1 MARKK
6 IDNEEVETTSSDTS
20 VKKIVKVV
28 KQPMEKKPK
37 AVKED
42 QYFSKETQ
50 EKLEEYKLADTNDE
64 RWKIYLTYIK
74 PAFEMLVDKLVSV
87 YNFKSFDDEMDIMK
101 SDCVFY
107 LWETIQK
114 WDGSKGKK
122 AFSYFNVVAKNWLI
136 ARSRK
141 NYLQFKRTVVI
152 DDGNNNYTPN
162 TQPKEE
168 RAAQQKKYPKIN
180 LSTYMIDEASNPE
193 EQMIAEERQQQ
204 IYDTINYMCRVVT
217 DHKEKRCIEAIK
229 VVFDN
234 IDSLD
239 FLNKRA
245 VLVYL
250 REISGLNNAE
260 LSSALS
266 SIRKV
271 YKQINK
277 DLEEDLF
284 DLF

>member
-6 IDNEEVETTSSDTS
+6 SDDVSTEND
-20 VKKIVKVV
+20 VKKVEKTKKETILKEKVT
-28 KQPMEKKPK
+28 KP
-37 AVKED
+37 VKED
-42 QYFSKETQ
+42 QYFSKDTQ
-50 EKLEEYKLADTNDE
+50 QKLEEYKLADTNEE
-64 RWKIYLTYIK
+64 RWDIYLKDIK

-87 YNFKSFDDEMDIMK
+87 YGFKSFDDEMDIMK
-101 SDCVFY
+101 SDCVFF

-141 NYLQFKRTVVI
+141 NYQQFKRTVVI
-152 DDGNNNYTPN
+152 DDGNTNYTPN

-168 RAAQQKKYPKIN
+168 RSSQKKYPKIN
-180 LSTYMIDEASNPE
+180 LSTYMVDEDSNPE
-193 EQMIAEERQQQ
+193 TQMIAAERQQQ
-204 IYDTINYMCRVVT
+204 IYDTIDYMCRTIT
-217 DHKEKRCIEAIK
+217 DNREKRCIEAIK
-229 VVFDN
+229 VVFEN
-234 IDSLD
+234 IDNLD

-277 DLEEDLF
+277 DLAEDLF

>member
-6 IDNEEVETTSSDTS
+6 SDDVSTEND
-20 VKKIVKVV
+20 VKKVEKTKKETILKEKVA
-28 KQPMEKKPK
+28 KP
-37 AVKED
+37 VKED
-42 QYFSKETQ
+42 QYFSKDTQ
-50 EKLEEYKLADTNDE
+50 QKLEEYKLADTNEE
-64 RWKIYLTYIK
+64 RWDIYLKDIK

-87 YNFKSFDDEMDIMK
+87 YGFKSFDDEMNIMK
-101 SDCVFY
+101 SDCVFF

-141 NYLQFKRTVVI
+141 NYQQFKRTVVI
-152 DDGNNNYTPN
+152 DDGNTNYTPN

-168 RAAQQKKYPKIN
+168 RSSQKKYPKIN
-180 LSTYMIDEASNPE
+180 LSTYMVDEDSNPE
-193 EQMIAEERQQQ
+193 TQMIAAERQQQ
-204 IYDTINYMCRVVT
+204 IYDTIDYMCRTIT
-217 DHKEKRCIEAIK
+217 DNREKRCIEAIK
-229 VVFDN
+229 VVFEN
-234 IDSLD
+234 IDNLD

-277 DLEEDLF
+277 DLADDLF

>member
-1 MARKK
+1 MSKK
-6 IDNEEVETTSSDTS
+6 SNDQSQNIKILESS
-20 VKKIVKVV
+20 KK
-28 KQPMEKKPK
+28 KQSD
-37 AVKED
+37 A
-42 QYFSKETQ
+42 QYFSQITQ
-50 EKLEEYKLADTNDE
+50 NKLEEYKNVVDNDE
-64 RWKIYLTYIK
+64 KWQIYMTYIL

-87 YNFKSFDDEMDIMK
+87 YGFKSFDDDMESMK
-101 SDCVFY
+101 KDCVFF

-141 NYLQFKRTVVI
+141 NYVHFKRSVTI
-152 DDGNNNYTPN
+152 DDGNTNYTPN

-168 RAAQQKKYPKIN
+168 KKVERNYPRIN
-180 LSTYMIDEASNPE
+180 LSTYMIDNMDPE
-193 EQMIAEERQQQ
+193 SQMIADEKLKQV
-204 IYDTINYMCRVVT
+204 YDVINYMCEIIT
-217 DHKEKRCIEAIK
+217 DQREKKCIEAVKI
-229 VVFDN
+229 VFDN
-234 IDSLD
+234 IDNLD

-245 VLVYL
+245 ILVYL

-260 LSSALS
+260 LSASLS

-271 YKQINK
+271 YRQINK
-277 DLEEDLF
+277 DIADDLF

>member
-1 MARKK
+1 M
-6 IDNEEVETTSSDTS
+6 S
-20 VKKIVKVV
+20 
-28 KQPMEKKPK
+28 KKPNDPSQQNNK
-37 AVKED
+37 VLLLDKNKKQQKDE
-42 QYFSKETQ
+42 QYFSQITQ
-50 EKLEEYKLADTNDE
+50 LKLEEYKNAIDNDA
-64 RWKIYLTYIK
+64 RWNIYLTHIL

-87 YNFKSFDDEMDIMK
+87 YGFKSFDDDMESMK
-101 SDCVFY
+101 KDCVFF

-141 NYLQFKRTVVI
+141 NYVHFKRTVAI
-152 DDGNNNYTPN
+152 DDGNTNYTPN

-168 RAAQQKKYPKIN
+168 KKTEKNYPRIN
-180 LSTYMIDEASNPE
+180 LATHMIDNMDPE
-193 EQMIAEERQQQ
+193 TQMIAEEKMKQV
-204 IYDTINYMCRVVT
+204 YDVINYMCEIIT
-217 DHKEKRCIEAIK
+217 DQREKKCIEAVKI
-229 VVFDN
+229 VFDN
-234 IDSLD
+234 IDNLD

-245 VLVYL
+245 ILVYL

-260 LSSALS
+260 LSASLS

-271 YKQINK
+271 YRQINK
-277 DLEEDLF
+277 DISDDLF

>member
-1 MARKK
+1 MARRKSSEISVDTDTQHAQKTKK
-6 IDNEEVETTSSDTS
+6 ELVIKE
-20 VKKIVKVV
+20 KVV
-28 KQPMEKKPK
+28 K
-37 AVKED
+37 VTKED
-42 QYFSKETQ
+42 QYFSKDTQ
-50 EKLEEYKLADTNDE
+50 LKLEEYKLAGTNEE
-64 RWKIYLTYIK
+64 RWDIYLKYIK
-74 PAFEMLVDKLVSV
+74 PAFEVLVDKLVSV
-87 YNFKSFDDEMDIMK
+87 YGFKSFDDEMDIMK
-101 SDCVFY
+101 SDCVFF

-141 NYLQFKRTVVI
+141 NYQQFKRNVAI
-152 DDGNNNYTPN
+152 DDGNTNYTPN

-168 RAAQQKKYPKIN
+168 RTVQKKYPKIN

-193 EQMIAEERQQQ
+193 EQMIAAERQQQ
-204 IYDTINYMCRVVT
+204 IYDTIDYMCNSIT
-217 DHKEKRCIEAIK
+217 DPKEKRCIDAIK
-229 VVFDN
+229 VVFEN

-266 SIRKV
+266 SVRKV

-277 DLEEDLF
+277 DLEADLF

>member
-1 MARKK
+1 MINKK
-6 IDNEEVETTSSDTS
+6 SKNDEFETSNQTD
-20 VKKIVKVV
+20 VKKIIKSKIAV
-28 KQPMEKKPK
+28 EKKPK
-37 AVKED
+37 KEKED

-50 EKLEEYKLADTNDE
+50 EKLEEYKLAQTNDE
-64 RWKIYLTYIK
+64 RWVIYLTDIK

-87 YNFKSFDDEMDIMK
+87 YGFKSFDDEMETMK
-101 SDCVFY
+101 ADCVFF

-152 DDGNNNYTPN
+152 DDGNTNYTPN

-168 RAAQQKKYPKIN
+168 KVTQKKYPKIN

-204 IYDTINYMCRVVT
+204 VYDTIDYMCKMIT
-217 DHKEKRCIEAIK
+217 DHREKKCIEAIK
-229 VVFDN
+229 VVFEN

-277 DLEEDLF
+277 DVEEDLF

>member
-1 MARKK
+1 MAITKRIIEDESSKNLIENGSESRKVRKK
-6 IDNEEVETTSSDTS
+6 S
-20 VKKIVKVV
+20 VKEKG
-28 KQPMEKKPK
+28 EKKD
-37 AVKED
+37 D
-42 QYFSKETQ
+42 QYFNKDTQ
-50 EKLEEYKLADTNDE
+50 QKLEDYKTATSDE
-64 RWKIYLTYIK
+64 ERGKIYLNDIL

-87 YNFKSFDDEMDIMK
+87 YSFKSFDGDIETMK
-101 SDCVFY
+101 RDCVFF

-152 DDGNNNYTPN
+152 DDGNMNYTPN

-168 RAAQQKKYPKIN
+168 RNQQKKYPRIN
-180 LSTYMIDEASNPE
+180 LSTYMIDESNNPE
-193 EQMIAEERQQQ
+193 EQMIADERMQ
-204 IYDTINYMCRVVT
+204 RVHDIIDHLCGVIT
-217 DHKEKRCIEAIK
+217 DIREKKCVEAIRML
-229 VVFDN
+229 FQN
-234 IDSLD
+234 IDNLE

-245 VLVYL
+245 LLVYL

-266 SIRKV
+266 SIRKTFR
-271 YKQINK
+271 QINK
-277 DLEEDLF
+277 DIDDDLF
-284 DLF
+284 SLI

>member
-6 IDNEEVETTSSDTS
+6 SDDVSTEND
-20 VKKIVKVV
+20 VKKVEKTKKETILKEKVT
-28 KQPMEKKPK
+28 KP
-37 AVKED
+37 VKED
-42 QYFSKETQ
+42 QYFSKDTQ
-50 EKLEEYKLADTNDE
+50 QKLEEYKLADTNEE
-64 RWKIYLTYIK
+64 RWDIYLKDIK

-87 YNFKSFDDEMDIMK
+87 YGFKSFDDEMDIMK
-101 SDCVFY
+101 SDCVFF

-141 NYLQFKRTVVI
+141 NYQQFKRTVVI
-152 DDGNNNYTPN
+152 DDGNTNYTPN

-168 RAAQQKKYPKIN
+168 RSSQKKYPKIN
-180 LSTYMIDEASNPE
+180 LSTYMVDEDSNPE
-193 EQMIAEERQQQ
+193 TQMIAAERQQQ
-204 IYDTINYMCRVVT
+204 IYDTIDYMCRTIT
-217 DHKEKRCIEAIK
+217 DNREKRCIEAIK
-229 VVFDN
+229 VVFEN
-234 IDSLD
+234 IDNLD

-277 DLEEDLF
+277 DLADDLF

>member
-1 MARKK
+1 MSRRK
-6 IDNEEVETTSSDTS
+6 SDDVSTEND
-20 VKKIVKVV
+20 VKKVEKTKKETIIKEKVA
-28 KQPMEKKPK
+28 KP
-37 AVKED
+37 VKED
-42 QYFSKETQ
+42 QYFSKNTQ
-50 EKLEEYKLADTNDE
+50 LKLEEYKLAETNED
-64 RWKIYLTYIK
+64 RWDIYLKDIK
-74 PAFEMLVDKLVSV
+74 PAFEVLVDKLVSV
-87 YNFKSFDDEMDIMK
+87 YGFKSFDDEMDIMK
-101 SDCVFY
+101 SDCVFF

-141 NYLQFKRTVVI
+141 NYQQFKRTVAI
-152 DDGNNNYTPN
+152 DDGNTNYTPN

-168 RAAQQKKYPKIN
+168 RVNQKKYPKIN
-180 LSTYMIDEASNPE
+180 LSTYMVDEDSNPE
-193 EQMIAEERQQQ
+193 TQMIAAERQQQ
-204 IYDTINYMCRVVT
+204 IYDTIDYMCKTIT
-217 DHKEKRCIEAIK
+217 DNREKKCIEAIK
-229 VVFDN
+229 VVFEN
-234 IDSLD
+234 IDNLD

-277 DLEEDLF
+277 DLAEDLF

>member
-6 IDNEEVETTSSDTS
+6 SDDVSTEND
-20 VKKIVKVV
+20 VKKVEKTKKESILKEKVA
-28 KQPMEKKPK
+28 KP
-37 AVKED
+37 VKED
-42 QYFSKETQ
+42 QYFSKDTQ
-50 EKLEEYKLADTNDE
+50 QKLEEYKLADTNEE
-64 RWKIYLTYIK
+64 RWDIYLKDIK

-87 YNFKSFDDEMDIMK
+87 YGFKSFDDEMDIMK
-101 SDCVFY
+101 SDCVFF

-141 NYLQFKRTVVI
+141 NYQQFKRTVVI
-152 DDGNNNYTPN
+152 DDGNTNYTPN

-168 RAAQQKKYPKIN
+168 RSSQKKYPKIN
-180 LSTYMIDEASNPE
+180 LSTYMVDEDSNPE
-193 EQMIAEERQQQ
+193 TQMIAAERQQQ
-204 IYDTINYMCRVVT
+204 IYDTIDYMCRTIT
-217 DHKEKRCIEAIK
+217 DNREKRCIEAIK
-229 VVFDN
+229 VVFEN
-234 IDSLD
+234 IDNLD

-277 DLEEDLF
+277 DLAEDLF

>member
-1 MARKK
+1 MVNKK
-6 IDNEEVETTSSDTS
+6 SKNDESETSKQID
-20 VKKIVKVV
+20 VKKTIKS
-28 KQPMEKKPK
+28 KTIIEKKPK
-37 AVKED
+37 KEKED
-42 QYFSKETQ
+42 QYFSKDTQ
-50 EKLEEYKLADTNDE
+50 EKLEEYKLAQTNDE
-64 RWKIYLTYIK
+64 RWDIYLTDIK

-87 YNFKSFDDEMDIMK
+87 YGFKSFDDEMETMK
-101 SDCVFY
+101 ADCVFF

-141 NYLQFKRTVVI
+141 NYLQFKRSVVI
-152 DDGNNNYTPN
+152 DDGNTHHTPN

-168 RAAQQKKYPKIN
+168 KVQYQKKYPKIN

-193 EQMIAEERQQQ
+193 EQMIAEEKQQQ
-204 IYDTINYMCRVVT
+204 MYDTIDYMCRIIT
-217 DHKEKRCIEAIK
+217 DHREKKCIEAIK
-229 VVFDN
+229 IVFDN
-234 IDSLD
+234 IDNLD

-266 SIRKV
+266 SIRKT

-277 DLEEDLF
+277 ESEEDLF